1 MYFMEIQLTDYE
13 KLQRLG
19 LSDLLSLAKFTPKS
33 YSDTAL
39 LRELGKVSSQGV
51 VEIDILGTSF
61 LRGKKIFKVQA
72 QMPKFDQILEII
84 IFNAKP
90 FHQAIFTSEKSLL
103 VAGKIEYKFGRY
115 TLTQPKIVQTSGQI
129 IPNFKTTS
137 LKNATIIELSQRL
150 LTKQNLIEEGLPE
163 NIAVKIE
170 KIFAPTQG
178 FLQQYQKSDS
188 FPPDYLYA
196 LKWVEIYSYLKRIS
210 KKRRYFE
217 AKYSCKGDYKSFI
230 ASLPFC
236 LTPSQ
241 AKAIEDIAQ
250 DLVKNTASKRL
261 IMGDVGCGKTIVILS
276 AVTIAYPYKTL
287 LMVPTT
293 ILARQLYEEA
303 QKFLPSYINIL
314 LITADTKDDLSKTP
328 SLFNDEAHFIIGT
341 QALLY
346 REFDTQKFALVM
358 SDEQHRF
365 GAKQRHQLEKITEE
379 KPFKNIKKPHV
390 LQFSA
395 TPIPRTMAMLNSSLI
410 DFSFIKDLP
419 FKKDIITRIIT
430 KTDFPELIRHIQ
442 IEVSQNRQVVI
453 VYPLVEESKNFD
465 YISLKEGTDFWK
477 KHFKNVFV
485 TSGKDKEK
493 EQVLQDFREKGDILL
508 ATTLVEVGISLPR
521 LSSIVIVAPERL
533 GLATL
538 HQLRGRVSRNG
549 LKGYC
554 FLYAN
559 SVKSERLKEFSQNLS
574 GFDIA
579 EIDLKYRSGG
589 DLIGGER
596 QSGAEFEFFD
606 MRTDVKIL
614 CDVRKNLQI

>member
-1 MYFMEIQLTDYE
+1 MKIQPTDYE
-13 KLQRLG
+13 KLQKLG

-51 VEIDILGTSF
+51 VEIDVLGTSF
-61 LRGKKIFKVQA
+61 LRGKKIFKIQA
-72 QMPKFDQILEII
+72 QMPKFDQILEIV

-90 FHQAIFTSEKSLL
+90 FHQATFTSEKSLL

-137 LKNATIIELSQRL
+137 LKNTTIVELSQRL

-170 KIFAPTQG
+170 KIFAPTQE
-178 FLQQYQKSDS
+178 FLQQYQKSDF

-241 AKAIEDIAQ
+241 TKAIEDIAQ
-250 DLVKNTASKRL
+250 DLEKNTASKRL
-261 IMGDVGCGKTIVILS
+261 VMGDVGCGKTIVILS
-276 AVTIAYPYKTL
+276 AVVMAYPHKSL

-303 QKFLPSYINIL
+303 QRFLPSYINIL

-346 REFDTQKFALVM
+346 REFDTQEFALVM

-365 GAKQRHQLEKITEE
+365 GTKQRHQLEKIIEE

-442 IEVSQNRQVVI
+442 IEISQNRQVVI
-453 VYPLVEESKNFD
+453 VYPLVEESKNFN
-465 YISLKEGTDFWK
+465 YLSLKEGTDFWK

-508 ATTLVEVGISLPR
+508 ATTLIEVGISLPR
-521 LSSIVIVAPERL
+521 LSSIVIAAPERL

-614 CDVRKNLQI
+614 CDVRKNFQI

>member
-1 MYFMEIQLTDYE
+1 MKIQPTDYE
-13 KLQRLG
+13 KLQKLG
-19 LSDLLSLAKFTPKS
+19 LSDLLSLVKFTPKS

-51 VEIDILGTSF
+51 VEIDVLGTSF

-72 QMPKFDQILEII
+72 QMPKFDQILEIV

-90 FHQAIFTSEKSLL
+90 FHQATFTSEKSLL

-137 LKNATIIELSQRL
+137 LKNTTIVELSQRL

-170 KIFAPTQG
+170 KIFAPTQE
-178 FLQQYQKSDS
+178 FLQQYQKSDF

-241 AKAIEDIAQ
+241 IKAIEDIAQ
-250 DLVKNTASKRL
+250 DLEKNTASKRL
-261 IMGDVGCGKTIVILS
+261 VMGDVGCGKTIVILS
-276 AVTIAYPYKTL
+276 AVVMAYPHKSL

-303 QKFLPSYINIL
+303 QRFLPSYINIL

-328 SLFNDEAHFIIGT
+328 NLFNDEAHFIIGT

-346 REFDTQKFALVM
+346 REFDTQEFALVM

-365 GAKQRHQLEKITEE
+365 GTKQRHQLEKIIEE

-442 IEVSQNRQVVI
+442 IEISQNRQVVI
-453 VYPLVEESKNFD
+453 VYPLVEESKNFN
-465 YISLKEGTDFWK
+465 YLSLKEGTDFWK

-508 ATTLVEVGISLPR
+508 ATTLIEVGISLPR
-521 LSSIVIVAPERL
+521 LSSIVIAAPERL

-614 CDVRKNLQI
+614 CDVRKNFQI